1 MEYTD
6 RNTGETVV
14 QEKLKAVKFKIIPIE
29 NKVSIT
35 DFINE
40 SIPSDCLISCDAS
53 TTNKSLK
60 LEGKLMDIQAFE
72 KGNNHLTSA
81 DHMISNLK
89 KKVDGMMHGIELQYL
104 ENELADFE

>member
-1 MEYTD
+1 M
-6 RNTGETVV
+6 
-14 QEKLKAVKFKIIPIE
+14 
-29 NKVSIT
+29 SIT

-72 KGNNHLTSA
+72 KGNNHLASA

-89 KKVDGMMHGIELQYL
+89 KKVDGMVHGIKLQHL
-104 ENELADFE
+104 ENELANFEWKIARKRNGKQ